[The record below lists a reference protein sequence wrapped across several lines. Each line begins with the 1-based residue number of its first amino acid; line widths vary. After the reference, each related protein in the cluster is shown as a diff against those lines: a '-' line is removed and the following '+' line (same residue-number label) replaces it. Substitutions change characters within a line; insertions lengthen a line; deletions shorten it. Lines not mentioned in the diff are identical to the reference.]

1 MTQYDVPVLIAGAG
15 GAGLTASMLLS
26 DLGIDSLAISSA
38 PGTSVLPKAHV
49 VQQRSME
56 IYRRLGVADDIYT
69 KGTPPENM
77 ARTGWYAGLQGDH
90 EIYGREIAVQESWGA
105 GYTDPAWIA
114 ASPCRQTNLPQIRL
128 EPVLLEHALKKN
140 PGGVKFNQELID
152 FVQDDDGVTSTI
164 RDRETDETYTVRSQ
178 YPLGADGGRMVGNH
192 LGIEMQGERNI
203 LYSVSIHFT
212 ADLSQYMNDDPSVL
226 IRWMWP
232 AHSGLLTLLVPM
244 GPEKWG
250 RDSEEWVFHL
260 NYATE
265 DKRVFDDEAM
275 IADMKHALGLPDFEP
290 EIHKITRWTF
300 EALVAERFQEHR
312 TFLLGDAAHRHGPT
326 GGLGLNTAIQDADN
340 LTWKIAQVL
349 KGQASPALLNTYEP
363 ERQPVAARNVRR
375 STENAM
381 NHINIGAMLG
391 VSPTQSE
398 KENIAS
404 LQRLW
409 SDDPTDKEYKARVRF
424 AIASQSMEFSE
435 HNVEFGYHYDSSAI
449 VAIGEIPPPNPDEM
463 RLYQPGTVPGSP
475 VPHAWLDGPDGERKA
490 IVDLLVPGE
499 YLLLAG
505 EDGAA
510 WVAGAQ
516 QVASQLNVPINAYT
530 IGHVSGDLLDPRSAW
545 VNQRGHGPA
554 GVVLIRP
561 DGFVAWRSQDL
572 PAAGTT
578 AEALTGVLTQL
589 SHRNADLTPA
599 TQ

>member
-1 MTQYDVPVLIAGAG
+1 MTHYDVPVLIVGAG

-26 DLGIDSLAISSA
+26 DQGIDSLAISSA

-56 IYRRLGVADDIYT
+56 IYRRLGVADDIYA

-77 ARTGWYAGLQGDH
+77 ARTGWYAGLQGNH
-90 EIYGREIAVQESWGA
+90 EIYGREIAVQEAWGA

-140 PGGVKFNQELID
+140 PGGVKFNQELLT
-152 FVQDDDGVTSTI
+152 FEQDANGVTSTI

-178 YPLGADGGRMVGNH
+178 YLLGADGGRMVGNH
-192 LGIEMQGERNI
+192 LGIEMEGERNI

-212 ADLSQYMNDDPSVL
+212 GNLSEYMSDDPSVL

-232 AHSGLLTLLVPM
+232 AHSGLLTLLVAM
-244 GPEKWG
+244 GPDHWG
-250 RDSEEWVFHL
+250 PDSEEWVFHL

-290 EIHKITRWTF
+290 EVHKITRWTF
-300 EALVAERFQEHR
+300 EALVAERFQENR
-312 TFLLGDAAHRHGPT
+312 AFLLGDAAHRHGPT
-326 GGLGLNTAIQDADN
+326 GGLGLNTAIQDAEN

-349 KGQASPALLNTYEP
+349 KGQASPALLETYES
-363 ERQPVAARNVRR
+363 ERKPVAARNVRR

-381 NHINIGAMLG
+381 HHMNIGAALG
-391 VSPTQSE
+391 VSPVQTE
-398 KENIAS
+398 EENIAS

-409 SDDPTDKEYKARVRF
+409 SDDPADQEYKARVRS
-424 AIASQSMEFSE
+424 AIAAQSMEFGE

-449 VAIGEIPPPNPDEM
+449 VSTGETPAANPDDV
-463 RLYQPGTVPGSP
+463 RIYQPGTVPGAP

-490 IVDLLVPGE
+490 TVDLLVPGE

-505 EDGAA
+505 EEGAE
-510 WVAGAQ
+510 WVAAAEE
-516 QVASQLNVPINAYT
+516 VASQLNIPINAYT
-530 IGHVSGDLLDPRSAW
+530 IGHTTGDYFDPRSAW
-545 VNQRGHGPA
+545 VKQRGHGPT
-554 GVVLIRP
+554 GLVLVRP
-561 DGFVAWRSQDL
+561 DGFVAWRSQGL
-572 PAAGTT
+572 PTTGTT
-578 AEALTGVLTQL
+578 TEALTGVLTHL
-589 SHRNADLTPA
+589 AHRNGALTPA